1 MKTIFTVNYNG
12 TYGNRYELM
21 AEATEETYSVA
32 DNTSRVAVYLYMR
45 RTNVSSNGAW
55 NNSQTPWTITIDGQ
69 EFSGTSS
76 WDTRNTSDWQILG
89 GATKVIQHNTDGS
102 KTITISAYHNSQ
114 NTTAGVG
121 TASGSGTFE
130 LTKIPR
136 ASTIKATDANIGSIS
151 SIYITA
157 ADTSFSHTITYKFGS
172 QSGTVVTNPQQNPY
186 PFTVPTSFYK
196 EIPDS
201 PEGIVTLTCTTYSNG
216 QAIGTSETTFKASVN
231 ANDNKPNVDGSLIDS
246 NQKTVDLTGS
256 TADNVILVKYRSTA
270 KITPS
275 VSAKNNAS
283 IKEIR
288 VDGIK
293 VEGSYI
299 EFLNVQ
305 KTSFEIIATDSRGF
319 PNSKILTPNQV
330 VEYIP
335 LTLSARFYRVA
346 ATSSEVKLKYEGNYF
361 DNTFGKEENALSLSW
376 AYKLKKDTDYIPG
389 GILTPTI
396 SNNKYGGEVSLGT
409 TFDYQQQYDF
419 IMYASDKLTSLNFP
433 QPVQKGEPIYDYGVD
448 GNGTNYLN
456 VNGGLY
462 IKNQDILNLIY
473 PVGAVYMSTN
483 NVNPSTLFG
492 GSWEQIKDTFLLA
505 AGNTYAA
512 GSTGGKAK
520 VSLAVE
526 NLPAHSHTGKTN
538 LDGTHIHYSTAYGW
552 MIDGVGN
559 ARSAVAEGSSGFGA
573 DIKIRAD
580 GSEHQHWFTTDTTG
594 SGTAVENMPPYVAV
608 YVWKRT
614 A

>member
-172 QSGTVVTNPQQNPY
+172 QSGTVATNPQQNPY

-216 QAIGTSETTFKASVN
+216 QAIGTSQTTFKASVN

-419 IMYASDKLTSLNFP
+419 IMYVSDKLTSLNFP

-448 GNGTNYLN
+448 SEGNNYVFVNGNLYVKGDTNKVNGIDSSNANFEEIELKPVTLYDNSSGTNGTITLSQTVANFKYLEIFYVSSYKHYKSSRVYN
-456 VNGGLY
+456 PNN
-462 IKNQDILNLIY
+462 KNILLESFHVFGNQTV
-473 PVGAVYMSTN
+473 VGQSAIAIISGTTITGASPETDLSGEWWSYN
-483 NVNPSTLFG
+483 NSINAIN
-492 GSWEQIKDTFLLA
+492 QIKI
-505 AGNTYAA
+505 Y
-512 GSTGGKAK
+512 K
-520 VSLAVE
+520 VI
-526 NLPAHSHTGKTN
+526 GYK
-538 LDGTHIHYSTAYGW
+538 
-552 MIDGVGN
+552 
-559 ARSAVAEGSSGFGA
+559 
-573 DIKIRAD
+573 
-580 GSEHQHWFTTDTTG
+580 
-594 SGTAVENMPPYVAV
+594 
-608 YVWKRT
+608 
-614 A
+614 